1 MHPWTGSRDDI
12 RAVRDG
18 DGISSSWKGIES
30 ANGRRLIDLLHQ
42 NPQRVGGIGP
52 FQAVTRVPCE
62 RAEIIDTRVYQAST
76 ASINRNP
83 VIGSSR

>member
-30 ANGRRLIDLLHQ
+30 ANGRRLIDLLH
-42 NPQRVGGIGP
+42 PK
-52 FQAVTRVPCE
+52 
-62 RAEIIDTRVYQAST
+62 
-76 ASINRNP
+76 
-83 VIGSSR
+83 GSGVLVRFRR